1 MLAIELPNS
10 NDNAGHDDDSD
21 DADDTDGAGDNSDDN
36 SDAGGEFTIIGSYI
50 AIMIYLIF
58 RTRENSSF

>member
-1 MLAIELPNS
+1 MLAIELPNG

-36 SDAGGEFTIIGSYI
+36 SDAGGEFIIIGSYSYYELLNI
-50 AIMIYLIF
+50 
-58 RTRENSSF
+58 